1 MNLEKISP
9 LSTPAAYIKE
19 LRLTLA
25 KVFEN
30 GKPLSRAK
38 AQVNRETEAKE
49 LKSET
54 KVTKKTPM
62 MRTFDAATEFV
73 AK

>member
-1 MNLEKISP
+1 MRKSA

-19 LRLTLA
+19 LRLNLA
-25 KVFEN
+25 KIFEN

-49 LKSET
+49 LKSEM

-62 MRTFDAATEFV
+62 MRMFVAATEFV